1 MGDGEARLQHPANN
15 FELTI
20 VKACQQIELF
30 HELVCIKTDIEM
42 WTAKKRSRSKR
53 IAL

>member
-15 FELTI
+15 FELTF
-20 VKACQQIELF
+20 VEAGEQIEPF
-30 HELVCIKTDIEM
+30 HESVCIKTDIEM
-42 WTAKKRSRSKR
+42 WTAKKRSRPKR